1 MTIDDTNGNVVKA
14 DLQEDLHPKAR
25 LTEKEARGYMEAD
38 DRSQDWVQRYR
49 DDGQRVSSSLK
60 YDNDIWTLSWFAS
73 GKEVARVRLW
83 DKTHKILSSWTGP
96 QVAWS
101 MARGRKWSFG
111 KRINDPR
118 IFIPLMALFVVGLFD
133 WRRPLSV
140 RNVDVLMLAA
150 FGASLYFF
158 NAGEI
163 FWSVPLAYPPL
174 FWLFGRL
181 LWLGFGKGA
190 RPGYA
195 TRWPI
200 WLVAGLAV
208 FALGFRAGL
217 NVWGSNVIDVG
228 YASVVGADRLLDA
241 RSPFGN
247 MPQSTGKPC
256 GTKYSD
262 GTYAAYVQT
271 NGACESAVGRGDTY
285 GPVTYYSYMPMTA
298 VLGWSGRWDDLPAAH
313 GTSILFDF
321 LAAAGLALT
330 GWKLGGRRLA
340 VAALFLWATF
350 PFTVYS
356 MSSNTNDAIPAA
368 FLAWGLA
375 LFTMPRL
382 RGFMLGLATAAKFS
396 PVLLVPLWIRATAGR
411 ARSRWSGSTRRAA
424 RRSCRGRGCSD
435 APGTGCP
442 RSRPGSRSRSGSCS
456 RSSSPSC
463 R

>member
-1 MTIDDTNGNVVKA
+1 
-14 DLQEDLHPKAR
+14 
-25 LTEKEARGYMEAD
+25 
-38 DRSQDWVQRYR
+38 
-49 DDGQRVSSSLK
+49 
-60 YDNDIWTLSWFAS
+60 
-73 GKEVARVRLW
+73 
-83 DKTHKILSSWTGP
+83 
-96 QVAWS
+96 

-150 FGASLYFF
+150 SARRSTSSTPARSSGACRWPTRRYS
-158 NAGEI
+158 G
-163 FWSVPLAYPPL
+163 SS
-174 FWLFGRL
+174 
-181 LWLGFGKGA
+181 GA
-190 RPGYA
+190 CSGSASARARRPGYA

-228 YASVVGADRLLDA
+228 YASVVGADRLLEA

-271 NGACESAVGRGDTY
+271 DGACESAVGRGDTY

-375 LFTMPRL
+375 ALHDAAPARVHA
-382 RGFMLGLATAAKFS
+382 RPGDGGEVLA
-396 PVLLVPLWIRATAGR
+396 
-411 ARSRWSGSTRRAA
+411 RAA
-424 RRSCRGRGCSD
+424 RAALDARGPQAAAG
-435 APGTGCP
+435 AAGVGVHGG
-442 RSRPGSRSRSGSCS
+442 RPAARAAAGAARARLGPAASGADRAQGRCSGSCS
-456 RSSSPSC
+456 RSSSRSC